1 MPPAHPGSGR
11 LVLCILLLRPRQPA
25 LRCPTGTGQS
35 LSFRGSLQRTGK
47 LPVASWE
54 VVCQSPLFF
63 LEKASMIDDFW
74 GHGTVS
80 KLGSPLFGISVSPN
94 SLGVECSGV
103 FSRQGVGRED
113 GSFIL
118 RSARGFLSPTHLWG
132 DLEPIS
138 EL

>member
-1 MPPAHPGSGR
+1 MPPIHPGSSR
-11 LVLCILLLRPRQPA
+11 LVLCILLPHAPPACSEVSHRHRPVSLILRVPA
-25 LRCPTGTGQS
+25 ENSKAQA
-35 LSFRGSLQRTGK
+35 
-47 LPVASWE
+47 ASWE
-54 VVCQSPLFF
+54 VACQSPLFF

-113 GSFIL
+113 GSSIL
-118 RSARGFLSPTHLWG
+118 RSTCGFLSPTHLWG

-138 EL
+138 GL

>member
-11 LVLCILLLRPRQPA
+11 LVLCILLLRAPPA
-25 LRCPTGTGQS
+25 CSEVSHRHRPVSLILRVPAEN
-35 LSFRGSLQRTGK
+35 RK
-47 LPVASWE
+47 APVASWE
-54 VVCQSPLFF
+54 VACQSPLFF

-113 GSFIL
+113 GSSIL
-118 RSARGFLSPTHLWG
+118 RSACGFLSPTHLWG

-138 EL
+138 GL